1 MCIEPV
7 INAPS
12 TSLVAI
18 IAQFSKC
25 VGHAGHLGNAV
36 LDVVRTEPLPRSS
49 RLWTHP
55 KVRITPHISSM
66 TMLSTA
72 IEQVLENY
80 DRVKAGVEL
89 HNLVN
94 VADGY

>member
-1 MCIEPV
+1 
-7 INAPS
+7 
-12 TSLVAI
+12 
-18 IAQFSKC
+18 
-25 VGHAGHLGNAV
+25 
-36 LDVVRTEPLPRSS
+36 
-49 RLWTHP
+49 
-55 KVRITPHISSM
+55 M